1 MSHSSNSVSL
11 PRLRCRRT
19 GAVFFVSKLDTSR
32 PIRHTTSIMTT
43 LATNKRAS
51 FDYTLGDHYEA
62 GLVLSGE
69 EVKSVKT
76 GHVSLKG
83 AFVTVRGE
91 ELFLTNAFIP
101 RYLHAYKETPHEDTR
116 SRKLLLRRSEIRS
129 LIGKVRV
136 QGLTLVPI
144 RLYTRKQLVK
154 LEFAVGKGKKDFDKR
169 ADIGKKEADRRIR
182 RALRDH
188 S

>member
-1 MSHSSNSVSL
+1 MSLSVFPL
-11 PRLRCRRT
+11 PAPMRHCL
-19 GAVFFVSKLDTSR
+19 GASFFLTKLDTNR
-32 PIRHTTSIMTT
+32 PMRHTKNMMTT
-43 LATNKRAS
+43 LTTNKRAH
-51 FDYTLGDHYEA
+51 FDYTLGDQYEA

-69 EVKSVKT
+69 EVKSIKT

-83 AFVTVRGE
+83 AFVTVHDE

-154 LEFAVGKGKKDFDKR
+154 LQFAVGKGKKDFDKR
-169 ADIGKKEADRRIR
+169 ADIGKKESDRRIR

>member
-1 MSHSSNSVSL
+1 
-11 PRLRCRRT
+11 
-19 GAVFFVSKLDTSR
+19 
-32 PIRHTTSIMTT
+32 MTT
-43 LATNKRAS
+43 LATHKRAS
-51 FDYTLGDHYEA
+51 FDYTLLDHYEA
-62 GLVLSGE
+62 GIVLSGE

-101 RYLHAYKETPHEDTR
+101 RYPLAYKETKHEDTR
-116 SRKLLLRRSEIRS
+116 PRKLLLRRSEIRS

-154 LEFAVGKGKKDFDKR
+154 LSFAVGKGKKEFDKR
-169 ADIGKKEADRRIR
+169 ADIGRREADRSMR
-182 RALRDH
+182 RAMRDH
-188 S
+188 A

>member
-1 MSHSSNSVSL
+1 
-11 PRLRCRRT
+11 
-19 GAVFFVSKLDTSR
+19 
-32 PIRHTTSIMTT
+32 
-43 LATNKRAS
+43 
-51 FDYTLGDHYEA
+51 
-62 GLVLSGE
+62 
-69 EVKSVKT
+69 
-76 GHVSLKG
+76 
-83 AFVTVRGE
+83 
-91 ELFLTNAFIP
+91 
-101 RYLHAYKETPHEDTR
+101 
-116 SRKLLLRRSEIRS
+116 S

-154 LEFAVGKGKKDFDKR
+154 LQFAVGKGKKDFDKR